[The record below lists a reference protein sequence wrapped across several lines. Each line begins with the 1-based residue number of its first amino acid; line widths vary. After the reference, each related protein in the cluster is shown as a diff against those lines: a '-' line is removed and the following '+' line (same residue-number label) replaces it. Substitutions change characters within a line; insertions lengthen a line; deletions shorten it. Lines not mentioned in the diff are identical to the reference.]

1 MAKSRTKKKATRKP
15 KNEGTVSFGLKAE
28 RGLGWSGA
36 PCEGYYALQEY
47 TSRDSTAKIN
57 SPSMFEVLKRAL
69 GSLPPHGSTFEVT
82 VTVAV
87 KDRAKP
93 STKKCHN
100 PWPGHYCKHRKPK

>member
-1 MAKSRTKKKATRKP
+1 MPTKKKTTKKP

-47 TSRDSTAKIN
+47 TSKDSTERIN
-57 SPSMFEVLKRAL
+57 SPTMFDVLQRAL
-69 GSLPPHGSTFEVT
+69 GTLPPHGSTFEVT

-87 KDRAKP
+87 KKRATP
-93 STKKCHN
+93 SKTKCHN
-100 PWPGHYCKHRKPK
+100 PWPAHHCKHRKRK